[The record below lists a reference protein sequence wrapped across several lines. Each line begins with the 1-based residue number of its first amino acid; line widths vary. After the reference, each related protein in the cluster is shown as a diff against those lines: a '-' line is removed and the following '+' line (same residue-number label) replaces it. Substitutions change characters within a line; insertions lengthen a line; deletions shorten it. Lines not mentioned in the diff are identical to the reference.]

1 MDAII
6 EVRTTI
12 FAKKTGTMSTFIKL
26 IWDFRGS
33 NAQPIAEHHRIH
45 LEEFIKKE
53 GLELLET
60 GVHKMSVAY
69 SIAYMHVSESEMLKV
84 RDALKPHRGER
95 ITV

>member
-1 MDAII
+1 MA
-6 EVRTTI
+6 
-12 FAKKTGTMSTFIKL
+12 SYIKL

-33 NAQPIAEHHRIH
+33 DAHPIAEHHRIH

-53 GLELLET
+53 KLELLGT
-60 GVHKMSVAY
+60 GVDKVSPAH

-95 ITV
+95 ITE